1 MALFIETLIVS
12 LIGGSIF
19 NFLKI
24 PLPWLL
30 GPLVLIML
38 WKSATKRSLY
48 WPVGLRN
55 AGLVFLG
62 LIIGISFTVET
73 GLQILKQLPL
83 IVLATVLTVSFS
95 LLVGYVTSRKT
106 GLSLATA
113 IIGSTPGGLPQMVA
127 LSEEVKNADAT
138 VITFMQ
144 TIRIMSVVFIV
155 PFIVIH
161 GLADNVLPTN
171 AISGESGSVD
181 LLIDFSWN
189 TILFLVLISMVVWL
203 SLRVNLPTPFL
214 LGPIIG
220 SIILVLA
227 GFPVPTVPSFMV
239 IASQICVGSYMGLT
253 TNLRNLMHM
262 RKVLLYVLGGNLA
275 IILFSFSISY
285 ILTCVYPLSLIDA
298 FLGMAPGGIAEMGLT
313 ALQVHADISLI
324 TAYQMFRLL
333 FILFL
338 IPALLKYWF
347 GSVPGK
353 CKEH

>member
-113 IIGSTPGGLPQMVA
+113 IIGSTPG
-127 LSEEVKNADAT
+127 
-138 VITFMQ
+138 
-144 TIRIMSVVFIV
+144 VF
-155 PFIVIH
+155 
-161 GLADNVLPTN
+161 LRW
-171 AISGESGSVD
+171 
-181 LLIDFSWN
+181 LL
-189 TILFLVLISMVVWL
+189 
-203 SLRVNLPTPFL
+203 
-214 LGPIIG
+214 
-220 SIILVLA
+220 
-227 GFPVPTVPSFMV
+227 
-239 IASQICVGSYMGLT
+239 
-253 TNLRNLMHM
+253 
-262 RKVLLYVLGGNLA
+262 
-275 IILFSFSISY
+275 
-285 ILTCVYPLSLIDA
+285 
-298 FLGMAPGGIAEMGLT
+298 
-313 ALQVHADISLI
+313 
-324 TAYQMFRLL
+324 
-333 FILFL
+333 
-338 IPALLKYWF
+338 
-347 GSVPGK
+347 
-353 CKEH
+353 